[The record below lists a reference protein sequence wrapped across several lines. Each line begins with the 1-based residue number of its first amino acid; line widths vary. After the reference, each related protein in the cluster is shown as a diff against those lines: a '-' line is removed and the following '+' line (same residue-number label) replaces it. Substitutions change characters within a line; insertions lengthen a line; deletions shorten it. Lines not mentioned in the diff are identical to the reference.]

1 MEPTH
6 ARLPDL
12 MGRRR
17 GRSAAR
23 SRSQAEPRL
32 GQPERLL
39 VATRTRAPARILVVD
54 DREDVRELLVVVLS
68 GADRVVDA
76 AGNGTEALRWLERD
90 RYDLVVSDLKMPE
103 LDGPGLY
110 RTVLRRW
117 PNDHPPFLFVSGFAD
132 TPEYAGFLNRVHVP
146 VLFKPFDAD
155 HLRATVRRVL
165 EEHEAHPCRG

>member
-1 MEPTH
+1 
-6 ARLPDL
+6 

-32 GQPERLL
+32 GPPELPL

-54 DREDVRELLVVVLS
+54 GHEDVRELLVVVLR
-68 GADRVVDA
+68 GEDRVVDA
-76 AGNGTEALRWLERD
+76 AGNGTEALRWLERG

-110 RTVLRRW
+110 RAVLRRW
-117 PNDHPPFLFVSGFAD
+117 PNDPPFLFVSGFAD
-132 TPEYAGFLNRVHVP
+132 TPDYAGFLNRARVP
-146 VLFKPFDAD
+146 LLCKPCDAD
-155 HLRATVRRVL
+155 HLNASVRRML

>member
-103 LDGPGLY
+103 LDGPGCTGPCSGAG
-110 RTVLRRW
+110 RTTTRRSS
-117 PNDHPPFLFVSGFAD
+117 LSRGSR
-132 TPEYAGFLNRVHVP
+132 TRRST
-146 VLFKPFDAD
+146 
-155 HLRATVRRVL
+155 RAS
-165 EEHEAHPCRG
+165 